1 MLRCRRMPH
10 PDVTVL
16 LARQRSGTNAL
27 LSVLGTHPG
36 IFCFDEVFRRDELIR
51 QDPVQIRG
59 NYFNFLEEYAAGD
72 VTRIFPDRHEEVLT
86 AYLAH
91 LRRLAPKPLVVV
103 DVKYNS
109 THHLSG
115 TWRPIARPTLFG
127 WLKERNVAVLHLT
140 RRNYLRCL
148 LSHLKAWESKRYY
161 VFEGPAPADV
171 RVTVPAAWALEEMQ
185 RWRVEDDLV
194 AAAFADYGEYRQ
206 VEYADL
212 FPDKSGAI
220 APGALDGLRGWFDV
234 SPDFVNRAS
243 LSKQSALP
251 LNETVENL
259 AEVEAVLRGTPFESC
274 LDDEP
279 AYRQRISTRAAAS
292 RADELADIDR

>member
-10 PDVTVL
+10 PDFTVL

-27 LSVLGTHPG
+27 LSVLGTHPE
-36 IFCFDEVFRRDELIR
+36 IFCFDEVFRRDDLIR
-51 QDPVQIRG
+51 PDPIQIRG
-59 NYFNFLEEYAAGD
+59 NYFNFIEAYAAGD
-72 VTRIFPDRHEEVLT
+72 VTRIFPDRHDEVLT

-91 LRRLAPKPLVVV
+91 LRRLAPKRLVVV

-115 TWRPIARPTLFG
+115 MWRPIAQPTLFG
-127 WLKERNVAVLHLT
+127 WFTERSIAVLHLT

-171 RVTVPAAWALEEMQ
+171 RVTVPGAWALDEMR
-185 RWRVEDDLV
+185 RWQVEDELV
-194 AAAFADYGEYRQ
+194 ASAFEGYAFYKQ

-212 FPDKSGAI
+212 FPDASGIMAS
-220 APGALDGLRGWFDV
+220 AALDDLRDWFDV
-234 SPDFVNRAS
+234 PPGFVNRAS

-251 LNETVENL
+251 LGETVENF
-259 AEVEAVLRGTPFESC
+259 AEVTATLRGTPFEFC

-279 AYRQRISTRAAAS
+279 AYRQGP
-292 RADELADIDR
+292 

>member
-10 PDVTVL
+10 PDFTVL

-36 IFCFDEVFRRDELIR
+36 IFCFDEVFRRDDLIR
-51 QDPVQIRG
+51 PDPIQIRG
-59 NYFNFLEEYAAGD
+59 NYFNFLEEYAAAD

-91 LRRLAPKPLVVV
+91 LRRLAPKRMVVV

-115 TWRPIARPTLFG
+115 VWRPIAEPTLFG
-127 WLKERNVAVLHLT
+127 WLKERSIAVLHLT

-148 LSHLKAWESKRYY
+148 LSHLKAWESKQYY
-161 VFEGPAPADV
+161 VFDGRAPEDV
-171 RVTVPAAWALEEMQ
+171 RVTVPAAWALGEMQ
-185 RWRVEDDLV
+185 RWQMEDDLV
-194 AAAFADYGEYRQ
+194 ASAFAGYGQYKQ
-206 VEYADL
+206 VDYADL
-212 FPDKSGAI
+212 FPDDSGAI
-220 APGALDGLRGWFDV
+220 AAGALEDLRAWFDV
-234 SPDFVNRAS
+234 PDAFVNRAS

-251 LNETVENL
+251 LAETIENFADVMATL
-259 AEVEAVLRGTPFESC
+259 QGTPFEGC

-279 AYRQRISTRAAAS
+279 AYRRGI
-292 RADELADIDR
+292 